1 MRHET
6 VETGKLITFEGGEG
20 AGKSTQVAIL
30 VERLRTAGRHAI
42 ATREPGGSPAAEE
55 IRETLLS
62 GKVKQ
67 FGPFAEALLF
77 SIARQD
83 HVDTLIG
90 DALARGQ
97 WVVCDRFLDSTRAYQ
112 GVSGGV
118 PAPIISALER
128 LTLHGVMPNLTI
140 VLDIP
145 VEEGLARMSRRRGT
159 PDRFESEDIAQ
170 HERIRK
176 AFNLLLNR
184 DDIIQLVEE
193 GDALKAAPVP
203 PAHKRYQLPEDDASL
218 VEYFKHDVAEAK
230 SLLDA
235 AAFDYD
241 QEFELKHSNRATDAL
256 LSQVIQGQLGEGG
269 VKVSI
274 R

>member
-6 VETGKLITFEGGEG
+6 VETGRLITFEGGEG
-20 AGKSTQVAIL
+20 AGKSTQVSIL
-30 VERLRTAGRHAI
+30 VERLRNAGRHAI
-42 ATREPGGSPAAEE
+42 ATREPGGSPAAEN

-83 HVDTLIG
+83 HIDTVIS

-112 GVSGGV
+112 GATGGV
-118 PAPIISALER
+118 PAPVISALER
-128 LTLHGVMPNLTI
+128 LTLHGIMPNLTI

-145 VEEGLARMSRRRGT
+145 VEEGLARMARRRGA
-159 PDRFESEDIAQ
+159 PDRFESQDISQ

-176 AFNLLLNR
+176 AFL
-184 DDIIQLVEE
+184 DIAEE
-193 GDALKAAPVP
+193 ESGRCVVIDARK
-203 PAHKRYQLPEDDASL
+203 PEAL
-218 VEYFKHDVAEAK
+218 VAEDVWEAV
-230 SLLDA
+230 A
-235 AAFDYD
+235 
-241 QEFELKHSNRATDAL
+241 ER
-256 LSQVIQGQLGEGG
+256 LSP
-269 VKVSI
+269 
-274 R
+274 

>member
-6 VETGKLITFEGGEG
+6 VETGRLITFEGGEG
-20 AGKSTQVAIL
+20 AGKSTQVSIL
-30 VERLRTAGRHAI
+30 VDRLRNAGRHAI
-42 ATREPGGSPAAEE
+42 ATREPGGSPAAED

-83 HVDTLIG
+83 HIDTVIS

-112 GVSGGV
+112 GATGGV
-118 PAPIISALER
+118 PAPVISALER
-128 LTLHGVMPNLTI
+128 LTLQGIMPNLTI

-145 VEEGLARMSRRRGT
+145 VEEGLARMARRRGA
-159 PDRFESEDIAQ
+159 PDRFESQDISQ

-176 AFNLLLNR
+176 AFLS
-184 DDIIQLVEE
+184 IAEE
-193 GDALKAAPVP
+193 EPGRCVVVDARK
-203 PAHKRYQLPEDDASL
+203 PEAL
-218 VEYFKHDVAEAK
+218 VAEDVWEAV
-230 SLLDA
+230 A
-235 AAFDYD
+235 
-241 QEFELKHSNRATDAL
+241 ER
-256 LSQVIQGQLGEGG
+256 LSP
-269 VKVSI
+269 
-274 R
+274 

>member
-6 VETGKLITFEGGEG
+6 VETGRLMTFEGGEA
-20 AGKSTQVAIL
+20 AGKSTQVCIL
-30 VERLRTAGRHAI
+30 VDRLLRAGRRAI
-42 ATREPGGSPAAEE
+42 ATREPGGSPAAED

-83 HVDTLIG
+83 HIDTVIS

-112 GVSGGV
+112 GATGGV
-118 PAPIISALER
+118 PAPVISALER

-140 VLDIP
+140 VLDIS
-145 VEEGLARMSRRRGT
+145 VEEGLARMARRRGA
-159 PDRFESEDIAQ
+159 PDRFESQDISQ

-176 AFNLLLNR
+176 AFL
-184 DDIIQLVEE
+184 DIAEE
-193 GDALKAAPVP
+193 EPGRCVVIDARK
-203 PAHKRYQLPEDDASL
+203 PEAL
-218 VEYFKHDVAEAK
+218 VAEDVWEAV
-230 SLLDA
+230 A
-235 AAFDYD
+235 
-241 QEFELKHSNRATDAL
+241 ER
-256 LSQVIQGQLGEGG
+256 LSP
-269 VKVSI
+269 
-274 R
+274 

>member
-20 AGKSTQVAIL
+20 AGKSTQVSIL
-30 VERLRTAGRHAI
+30 VERLRSAGRHAI
-42 ATREPGGSPAAEE
+42 ATREPGGSPVAED

-83 HVDTLIG
+83 HIDTVIA

-112 GVSGGV
+112 GATGGV
-118 PAPIISALER
+118 PAPVISALER
-128 LTLHGVMPNLTI
+128 LTLHGIMPNLTI

-145 VEEGLARMSRRRGT
+145 VEEGLARMARRRGA
-159 PDRFESEDIAQ
+159 PDRFESQDLAQ

-176 AFNLLLNR
+176 AFLN
-184 DDIIQLVEE
+184 IAEE
-193 GDALKAAPVP
+193 EPGRCVVIDARKP
-203 PAHKRYQLPEDDASL
+203 
-218 VEYFKHDVAEAK
+218 
-230 SLLDA
+230 
-235 AAFDYD
+235 
-241 QEFELKHSNRATDAL
+241 
-256 LSQVIQGQLGEGG
+256 
-269 VKVSI
+269 
-274 R
+274 

>member
-6 VETGKLITFEGGEG
+6 VETGRLITFEGGEG
-20 AGKSTQVAIL
+20 AGKSTQVSIL
-30 VERLRTAGRHAI
+30 VERLRNAGRHAI
-42 ATREPGGSPAAEE
+42 ATREPGGSPAAED

-83 HVDTLIG
+83 HIDTVIS

-112 GVSGGV
+112 GATGGV
-118 PAPIISALER
+118 PAPVISALER

-145 VEEGLARMSRRRGT
+145 VEEGLARMARRRGA
-159 PDRFESEDIAQ
+159 PDRFESQDISQ

-176 AFNLLLNR
+176 AFL
-184 DDIIQLVEE
+184 DIAEE
-193 GDALKAAPVP
+193 ESGRCVVIDARK
-203 PAHKRYQLPEDDASL
+203 PEAL
-218 VEYFKHDVAEAK
+218 VAEYVWEAV
-230 SLLDA
+230 A
-235 AAFDYD
+235 
-241 QEFELKHSNRATDAL
+241 ER
-256 LSQVIQGQLGEGG
+256 LSP
-269 VKVSI
+269 
-274 R
+274 

>member
-6 VETGKLITFEGGEG
+6 VETGRLITFEGGEG
-20 AGKSTQVAIL
+20 AGKSTQVSIL
-30 VERLRTAGRHAI
+30 VERLRNAGRHAI
-42 ATREPGGSPAAEE
+42 ATREPGGSPAAEN

-83 HVDTLIG
+83 HIDTVIS

-112 GVSGGV
+112 GANGGV
-118 PAPIISALER
+118 PAPVISALER

-145 VEEGLARMSRRRGT
+145 VEEGLARMARRRGA
-159 PDRFESEDIAQ
+159 PDRFESQDISQ

-176 AFNLLLNR
+176 AFL
-184 DDIIQLVEE
+184 DIAEE
-193 GDALKAAPVP
+193 ESGRCVVIDARK
-203 PAHKRYQLPEDDASL
+203 PEAL
-218 VEYFKHDVAEAK
+218 VAEDVWEAV
-230 SLLDA
+230 A
-235 AAFDYD
+235 
-241 QEFELKHSNRATDAL
+241 ER
-256 LSQVIQGQLGEGG
+256 LSP
-269 VKVSI
+269 
-274 R
+274 

>member
-6 VETGKLITFEGGEG
+6 VETGRLITFEGGEG
-20 AGKSTQVAIL
+20 AGKSTQVSIL
-30 VERLRTAGRHAI
+30 VERLRNAGRDAI
-42 ATREPGGSPAAEE
+42 TTREPGGSPAAED

-83 HVDTLIG
+83 HIDTVIS

-112 GVSGGV
+112 GVTGGV
-118 PAPIISALER
+118 PPPVISALER

-145 VEEGLARMSRRRGT
+145 VEEGLARMARRRGA
-159 PDRFESEDIAQ
+159 PDRFESQDISQ

-176 AFNLLLNR
+176 AFL
-184 DDIIQLVEE
+184 DIAEE
-193 GDALKAAPVP
+193 ESGRCVVIDARK
-203 PAHKRYQLPEDDASL
+203 PEAL
-218 VEYFKHDVAEAK
+218 VAEDVWEAV
-230 SLLDA
+230 A
-235 AAFDYD
+235 
-241 QEFELKHSNRATDAL
+241 ER
-256 LSQVIQGQLGEGG
+256 LSP
-269 VKVSI
+269 
-274 R
+274 

>member
-6 VETGKLITFEGGEG
+6 VETGRLITFEGGEG
-20 AGKSTQVAIL
+20 AGKSTQVSIL
-30 VERLRTAGRHAI
+30 VERLRSAGRHAI
-42 ATREPGGSPAAEE
+42 TTREPGGSPAAED

-83 HVDTLIG
+83 HIDTVIS

-112 GVSGGV
+112 GATGGV
-118 PAPIISALER
+118 PAPVISALER

-145 VEEGLARMSRRRGT
+145 VEEGLARMARRRGA
-159 PDRFESEDIAQ
+159 PDRFESQDFGQ

-176 AFNLLLNR
+176 AFL
-184 DDIIQLVEE
+184 DIAEE
-193 GDALKAAPVP
+193 EPARCVVIDVRKPEAL
-203 PAHKRYQLPEDDASL
+203 
-218 VEYFKHDVAEAK
+218 VAEDVWEAVAER
-230 SLLDA
+230 L
-235 AAFDYD
+235 
-241 QEFELKHSNRATDAL
+241 RP
-256 LSQVIQGQLGEGG
+256 
-269 VKVSI
+269 
-274 R
+274 

>member
-6 VETGKLITFEGGEG
+6 VETGRLITFEGGEG
-20 AGKSTQVAIL
+20 AGKSTQVCIL
-30 VERLRTAGRHAI
+30 VDRLLRAGRRAI
-42 ATREPGGSPAAEE
+42 ATREPGGSPAAED

-83 HVDTLIG
+83 HIDTVIS

-112 GVSGGV
+112 GATGGV
-118 PAPIISALER
+118 PAPVISALER

-145 VEEGLARMSRRRGT
+145 VEEGLARMARRRGA
-159 PDRFESEDIAQ
+159 PDRFESQDIAQ

-176 AFNLLLNR
+176 AFL
-184 DDIIQLVEE
+184 DIAEE
-193 GDALKAAPVP
+193 EPGRCVVIDARK
-203 PAHKRYQLPEDDASL
+203 PEAL
-218 VEYFKHDVAEAK
+218 VAEDVWEAV
-230 SLLDA
+230 A
-235 AAFDYD
+235 
-241 QEFELKHSNRATDAL
+241 ER
-256 LSQVIQGQLGEGG
+256 LSP
-269 VKVSI
+269 
-274 R
+274 

>member
-6 VETGKLITFEGGEG
+6 VETGRLITFEGGEG
-20 AGKSTQVAIL
+20 AGKSTQVSIL
-30 VERLRTAGRHAI
+30 VERLRNAGRHAI
-42 ATREPGGSPAAEE
+42 ATREPGGSPAAED

-77 SIARQD
+77 SIARQN
-83 HVDTLIG
+83 HIDTVIS

-112 GVSGGV
+112 GATGGV
-118 PAPIISALER
+118 PAPVISALER

-145 VEEGLARMSRRRGT
+145 VEEGLARMARRRGA
-159 PDRFESEDIAQ
+159 PDRFESQDISQ

-176 AFNLLLNR
+176 AFL
-184 DDIIQLVEE
+184 DIAEE
-193 GDALKAAPVP
+193 ESGRCMVIDARK
-203 PAHKRYQLPEDDASL
+203 PEAL
-218 VEYFKHDVAEAK
+218 VAEDVWEAV
-230 SLLDA
+230 A
-235 AAFDYD
+235 
-241 QEFELKHSNRATDAL
+241 ER
-256 LSQVIQGQLGEGG
+256 LSP
-269 VKVSI
+269 
-274 R
+274 

>member
-6 VETGKLITFEGGEG
+6 VETGKLVTFEGGEG
-20 AGKSTQVAIL
+20 AGKSTQVSIL
-30 VERLRTAGRHAI
+30 VERLKSAGRHAV

-62 GKVKQ
+62 GKIKP

-83 HVDTLIG
+83 HVDTVIG

-112 GVSGGV
+112 GVTGGV
-118 PAPIISALER
+118 PAPVISALER
-128 LTLHGVMPNLTI
+128 LTLHGLMPNLTI

-145 VEEGLARMSRRRGT
+145 VEEGLARARRRRTT
-159 PDRFESEDIAQ
+159 PDRFESQDFGQ

-176 AFNLLLNR
+176 AFL
-184 DDIIQLVEE
+184 DIAEE
-193 GDALKAAPVP
+193 EPARCVVIDARK
-203 PAHKRYQLPEDDASL
+203 PEAL
-218 VEYFKHDVAEAK
+218 VAEDVWEAVAER
-230 SLLDA
+230 L
-235 AAFDYD
+235 
-241 QEFELKHSNRATDAL
+241 RP
-256 LSQVIQGQLGEGG
+256 
-269 VKVSI
+269 
-274 R
+274 